1 VGVVGVVSGTESGRV
16 WLARNWRFE
25 SVDYP
30 RRTELSVEN
39 LIGGEL
45 VVPRGGV
52 AEAVIRVARRTSGAV
67 ADGSKAKDTDKR
79 QTAREMRG
87 TVSTGDAGD
96 VVASLPTPE
105 VVFRPARAHSLRPV
119 GDRTRP
125 NASWH
130 RLAVRDVLE
139 PFVFQVRADD
149 ARSSWIAVRLVDPP
163 RLISLELAVI
173 EPAYAGGATVVL
185 PPGQGPYRVLRGSS
199 LRIAGKVS
207 SPLQDA
213 RVLTG
218 QRDLPLAVE
227 FPVGQRETPTDRPA
241 QFQAKQREAGADS
254 GGFSGVIPADQ
265 LTDGLLSF
273 VVRDEHGL
281 DFPRSPTVRLE
292 WLDDAPPSVAV
303 AWMGASR
310 LVVPGGTLEA
320 EVDVKDDRKVTGLR
334 LLARVAAPSGEKVEQ
349 PWAPWPRVAS
359 KPVTWPVSGA
369 AQWTESLR
377 LDPALA
383 PIGSVVTLV
392 YEATDND
399 TVSGPKSSRSA
410 EKSLRV
416 VEPGELRGDWL
427 RREKEIRQQI
437 EQLADD
443 LSIWGEQ
450 PESPRKSSAESDG
463 ERSDRELAAA
473 SSERQ
478 RERDLERYGT
488 YRSAAFEHHVSLM
501 ALWQEMRFSG
511 LEPSGKKSAADRLS
525 ERVLAP
531 LNEVF
536 ERRMPAVIEILRRD
550 GRVGELS
557 ARHALVVEGL
567 RNVARELARAE
578 GFQEA
583 VRLVEELQDGQ
594 RAVLAETLEA
604 ERRRVRELLDRP
616 AGR

>member
-1 VGVVGVVSGTESGRV
+1 
-16 WLARNWRFE
+16 
-25 SVDYP
+25 
-30 RRTELSVEN
+30 
-39 LIGGEL
+39 
-45 VVPRGGV
+45 
-52 AEAVIRVARRTSGAV
+52 
-67 ADGSKAKDTDKR
+67 
-79 QTAREMRG
+79 M
-87 TVSTGDAGD
+87 
-96 VVASLPTPE
+96 
-105 VVFRPARAHSLRPV
+105 
-119 GDRTRP
+119 
-125 NASWH
+125 
-130 RLAVRDVLE
+130 
-139 PFVFQVRADD
+139 
-149 ARSSWIAVRLVDPP
+149 
-163 RLISLELAVI
+163 
-173 EPAYAGGATVVL
+173 
-185 PPGQGPYRVLRGSS
+185 
-199 LRIAGKVS
+199 
-207 SPLQDA
+207 
-213 RVLTG
+213 
-218 QRDLPLAVE
+218 
-227 FPVGQRETPTDRPA
+227 PTDRPPH
-241 QFQAKQREAGADS
+241 FKTDQREAEDDS
-254 GGFSGVIPADQ
+254 WVFRGSIAAEQ
-265 LTDGLLSF
+265 LTNGLLSF

-281 DFPRSPTVRLE
+281 DFPRAPTVRLE
-292 WLDDAPPSVAV
+292 WLDDAPPAVAV
-303 AWMGASR
+303 SWIGASR

-349 PWAPWPRVAS
+349 PWAPWPRVATE
-359 KPVTWPVSGA
+359 PVTWPVSGSS
-369 AQWTESLR
+369 QSKESLR

-416 VEPGELRGDWL
+416 VEPGELRSDWL
-427 RREKEIRQQI
+427 RREKETRQQI

-443 LSIWGEQ
+443 LSAWGERLEQ
-450 PESPRKSSAESDG
+450 PKKSSVESGG

-473 SSERQ
+473 NSDRQ
-478 RERDLERYGT
+478 RERDLEQYAT
-488 YRSAAFEHHVSLM
+488 YRSAVFEHYVSLM

-531 LNEVF
+531 LKALIEQ
-536 ERRMPAVIEILRRD
+536 RMQAVIDLLRRD
-550 GRVGELS
+550 DRESELP

-616 AGR
+616 DVR